1 MKNENKTQKAFK
13 ETGEKLAK
21 ADPEFTEIVTN
32 FIQGEVVQA
41 SRLTEKERLL
51 CILSVLLG
59 CQGMG
64 EFRNLLHTALD
75 AEIEPVAIKEVLYQA
90 VAYLGLGRIHDFLIA
105 TNEIMEQHG
114 IQLPL
119 SPQATTNEKT
129 RFGDGLAKQ
138 VYLHE
143 IRVDS
148 RSL

>member
-64 EFRNLLHTALD
+64 NLEICCILRWMPKLSLLLLKRFSIRQWHILAL
-75 AEIEPVAIKEVLYQA
+75 E
-90 VAYLGLGRIHDFLIA
+90 GF
-105 TNEIMEQHG
+105 
-114 IQLPL
+114 
-119 SPQATTNEKT
+119 TT
-129 RFGDGLAKQ
+129 F
-138 VYLHE
+138 
-143 IRVDS
+143 
-148 RSL
+148 